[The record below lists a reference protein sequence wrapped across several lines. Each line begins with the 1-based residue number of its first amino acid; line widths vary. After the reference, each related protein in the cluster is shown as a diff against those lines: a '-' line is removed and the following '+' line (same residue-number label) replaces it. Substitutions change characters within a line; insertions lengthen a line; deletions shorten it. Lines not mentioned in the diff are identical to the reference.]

1 MTTVTTTPLRELV
14 LCRLRPLPEQ
24 TGGIIRVS
32 RFEPARWAD
41 VLAVGPECR
50 DTTVGDGV
58 LVNPLIGTVIGNDL
72 MLPEGSILSY
82 DWDGERTPARGLC
95 LVQKAETE
103 EKVGSIIL
111 TQNAREEMASYQ
123 VEILSVGEPEFCDD
137 DDCERPH
144 GLDQTWTKGTGDAVI
159 GTTTAK
165 WHAADVAVGDWCVVK
180 HRSFIPSDDPHGKT
194 FYVRQDDVLAV
205 LRADEG

>member
-1 MTTVTTTPLRELV
+1 MTTVTTTPLRNLV

-32 RFEPARWAD
+32 RYEPARWAD
-41 VLAVGPECR
+41 VLAVGTECR
-50 DTTVGDGV
+50 DVGIGRGV
-58 LVNPLIGTVIGNDL
+58 LVNPLVGNLIGDDL
-72 MLPEGSILSY
+72 MLPEPSILSY
-82 DWDGERTPARGLC
+82 ELGGVRVPARGLC
-95 LVQKAETE
+95 LVKKAEVE

-123 VEILSVGEPEFCDD
+123 VEIL
-137 DDCERPH
+137 
-144 GLDQTWTKGTGDAVI
+144 
-159 GTTTAK
+159 
-165 WHAADVAVGDWCVVK
+165 AVGVASICDEISCDRYHYPSHKAEIRFHNPAPEVEVGAWCVVK

>member
-32 RFEPARWAD
+32 RFESSRWAD
-41 VLAVGPECR
+41 VLAVGPEVR

-82 DWDGERTPARGLC
+82 DRDGQRTPARGLC
-95 LVQKAETE
+95 LVQNAETE

-111 TQNAREEMASYQ
+111 TQNARDEMASYQ
-123 VEILSVGEPEFCDD
+123 VEVL
-137 DDCERPH
+137 
-144 GLDQTWTKGTGDAVI
+144 
-159 GTTTAK
+159 
-165 WHAADVAVGDWCVVK
+165 AVGLESICDEPGCDRYHYPSHEAEIRFHCPSPEIEVGAWCVVK

-205 LRADEG
+205 LSVDSGGS

>member
-1 MTTVTTTPLRELV
+1 MTITTTPLRDLV

-32 RFEPARWAD
+32 RFESSRWAD

-111 TQNAREEMASYQ
+111 TQNARDEMASYQ
-123 VEILSVGEPEFCDD
+123 VQVLDIGGIDLCDD
-137 DDCERPH
+137 IDHCERPH
-144 GLDQTWTKGTGDAVI
+144 GTVAFLLGDRSEKEWWPHLPDPNLV
-159 GTTTAK
+159 
-165 WHAADVAVGDWCVVK
+165 VGAWCVVK

-205 LRADEG
+205 LSVDSGGS